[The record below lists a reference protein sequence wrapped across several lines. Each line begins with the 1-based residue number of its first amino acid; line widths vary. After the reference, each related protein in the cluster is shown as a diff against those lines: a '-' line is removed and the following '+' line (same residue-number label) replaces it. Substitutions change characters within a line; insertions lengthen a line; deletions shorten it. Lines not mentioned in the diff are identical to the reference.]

1 MMPPPMMTT
10 RARSGRSFE
19 VASGFT
25 SAFSHVRPPTRRGLR
40 NRRALVRQCANRSL
54 VSLLHA
60 IRDGDV
66 DAPGLYSL
74 APQIR
79 CDSAGAFG
87 AEFEIVVREGRT
99 LDVPDDQRGSTPT
112 ETDRTLPVNVP
123 SAFDITVPRNRG
135 VLMMYT

>member
-1 MMPPPMMTT
+1 M
-10 RARSGRSFE
+10 
-19 VASGFT
+19 
-25 SAFSHVRPPTRRGLR
+25 
-40 NRRALVRQCANRSL
+40 
-54 VSLLHA
+54 
-60 IRDGDV
+60 
-66 DAPGLYSL
+66 DAPGLYTL
-74 APQIR
+74 APQVR

-112 ETDRTLPVNVP
+112 ETDRTFPVNVP